1 MKAKW
6 RKKIALKIKK
16 GQFPEKKTSYCAEIK
31 LKVDN
36 APRMRK

>member
-16 GQFPEKKTSYCAEIK
+16 GQFPEKRLVTVQKS
-31 LKVDN
+31 N
-36 APRMRK
+36 